1 MVDVKLPE
9 LAEGVEEA
17 EVVSVLISEGDEIEK
32 DQNIL
37 ELETDKAVAELPS
50 PEGGKVTKIHVK
62 AGDTVKVGD
71 TILSLGEGGGE
82 AEAKKEEAE
91 KEKEPEKTDE
101 EEAKEEMETGG
112 EEEEPPQKEEEPEEE
127 QEEEKKPKKKEAEKE
142 PAKKA
147 EAKKEEPKE
156 ESKAAGKEEKEEP
169 TRKTAKGASAGPAT
183 RRLARELGVDVD
195 DVPGSGPGGRVTE
208 DDVRNYVRD
217 LAAGKEEV
225 STGGPAPELPDFSE
239 WGEIER
245 KPFKG
250 IRRKTAETVGIS
262 WRHIPHVTQ
271 HDVADITEFEATRK
285 RYKGKEDAPHLTITA
300 VAVKAAA
307 IALQEFPQFNTS
319 LDPDASELI
328 YKHYYHIGVAV
339 DTEHGLLVPVIR
351 DVDRRSIME
360 IAAELE
366 EVSQKAR
373 DRKLDISEM
382 RGGTFTITNLGSIG
396 GTSFT
401 PIVLHPQVAILGMA
415 RGRRE
420 PVVREGGEIEPRM
433 MLPLSLSYD
442 HRVIDG
448 ADGAR
453 FVRRVAVLLSE
464 PYEMVLRG

>member
-17 EVVSVLISEGDEIEK
+17 DVVSILVSEGDEIKK

-37 ELETDKAVAELPS
+37 ELETEKAVAELPS
-50 PEGGKVTKIHVK
+50 PEGGKITKIHVK
-62 AGDTVKVGD
+62 EGDTVKVGD
-71 TILSLGEGGGE
+71 TILTLEEGGEGAGE
-82 AEAKKEEAE
+82 EKEAPAEKEEKKPEKGKESEKAAGRKKKETAEQKGEPEVKEEAE
-91 KEKEPEKTDE
+91 EEREEGKEKAEK
-101 EEAKEEMETGG
+101 
-112 EEEEPPQKEEEPEEE
+112 
-127 QEEEKKPKKKEAEKE
+127 KE
-142 PAKKA
+142 PAKK
-147 EAKKEEPKE
+147 EERKEKPKP
-156 ESKAAGKEEKEEP
+156 AGKETEEEETKP
-169 TRKTAKGASAGPAT
+169 PRPAAKGASAGPAT
-183 RRLARELGVDVD
+183 RRLARELGVGIDNVQ
-195 DVPGSGPGGRVTE
+195 GSGSGGRVTE

-217 LAAGKEEV
+217 LAAGKGAQPA
-225 STGGPAPELPDFSE
+225 GGPAPELPDFSE

-250 IRRKTAETVGIS
+250 IRRKTAESVSVS
-262 WRHIPHVTQ
+262 WQQVPHVTQ
-271 HDVADITEFEATRK
+271 HDAADVTEFEATRK
-285 RYKGKEDAPHLTITA
+285 RYKGKENAPHLTITA
-300 VAVKAAA
+300 VAVKVAA
-307 IALQEFPQFNTS
+307 IALQEFPQFNSS
-319 LDPDASELI
+319 LDPDAGELI

-351 DVDRRSIME
+351 DVDKKSIME
-360 IAAELE
+360 IAGELE

-373 DRKLDISEM
+373 DRKLDVSDM

-415 RGRRE
+415 RGRWE
-420 PVVREGGEIEPRM
+420 PVIREGGEIERRM

-453 FVRRVAVLLSE
+453 FVRRVAILLSD
-464 PYEMVLRG
+464 PYEMVLKG